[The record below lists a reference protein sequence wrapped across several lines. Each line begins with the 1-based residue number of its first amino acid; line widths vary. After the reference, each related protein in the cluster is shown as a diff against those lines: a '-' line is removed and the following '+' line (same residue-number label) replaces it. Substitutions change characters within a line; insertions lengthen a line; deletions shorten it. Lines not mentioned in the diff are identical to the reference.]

1 MLTEKQ
7 IREIKERR
15 EKAPEDIIYH
25 EENGA
30 GAWERIIDPHAAD
43 FYALARINIPALLA
57 DGEEMQELI
66 QNMRRQ
72 LEGASLRSV
81 RRSQNHL
88 GMVGGKGN

>member
-7 IREIKERR
+7 IQEIKERMLR
-15 EKAPEDIIYH
+15 AMPTPYDDGKKLDIWRMKQAIT
-25 EENGA
+25 
-30 GAWERIIDPHAAD
+30 D
-43 FYALARINIPALLA
+43 IPTLLA
-57 DGEEMQELI
+57 DREEMQELI